1 MIPINGSNSSGINP
15 NKYVLKNVFN
25 TVTNDLSEQIN
36 NNKLS
41 IEEIKNKVDNT
52 NDPYEWMAID
62 VSSEYTSEYN
72 MKRCFNKYGDTF
84 LIRSTSET
92 TLQDLTIHECEVK
105 TDYGPN
111 IQYTFISDYVYLPAW
126 IRDKDN
132 EKIIYHVSDCKFI
145 MNQDT
150 VNCNCKKIEFG
161 EGYNKI
167 ILNLSS
173 IIEYIKINSDCENV
187 EIANNSALKDIDL
200 SDCYQL
206 NNVVIHNNVNIK
218 NKCFIMRCSPSTFTT
233 TNNNNTY
240 LDVTQNWFSSDG
252 LWRCKFF
259 SGWHYQDVNLYDRF
273 SNCLRARVD
282 DASNDTGYYKPGDN
296 DNKIMTDYFKFPST
310 ITFSNDLYDANRTV
324 HIPKVWI
331 GVYSDS
337 SFTTQNF
344 VSNARILDFSNGIIN
359 VIWENDNLVEKMI
372 VSPSLT
378 SLEIKN
384 DTALSS
390 INLVDCDNL
399 ITLTIQNCPNIT
411 QIILQHRPT
420 TLNLDNSISLIVLD
434 EMNNS
439 INSNTSSVTTLSSSV
454 TTLNNNITSLDSSVT
469 TINNNITA
477 LDTRMYRLE
486 NTIVTFPTSKYELI
500 FYTNIS
506 KSEPYID
513 PETNMIPVVKI
524 IDHASYIEW
533 MAFISPSTKTLGHVD
548 LIKTVNNPNKWNWEV
563 LKDYQTGE
571 EETTVDS
578 VLCVEVPTMFLNC
591 MYYDIKGTGF
601 HTTIISHLIYK
612 NILPGRLTLYET
624 NVKYG
629 LTYSSPGGLYLYNSQ
644 VFDLVVDTVN
654 YNVTA
659 ADTTN
664 FKVFDNSE
672 IFHRYNITTNGITEV
687 TV

>member
-41 IEEIKNKVDNT
+41 IEDIKNKVDST
-52 NDPYEWMAID
+52 NDPYEWLAVD
-62 VSSEYTSEYN
+62 VSSEYTEEYN
-72 MKRCFNKYGDTF
+72 MKRCFNKYGDVF
-84 LIRSTSET
+84 LIRSTTET
-92 TLQDLTIHECEVK
+92 TIGDLTIHECHVK

-132 EKIIYHVSDCKFI
+132 NKIIYHIAECDFL
-145 MNQDT
+145 MNKNT
-150 VNCNCKKIEFG
+150 VNCSTKKIEFG
-161 EGYNKI
+161 EGWNRV
-167 ILNLSS
+167 LVRFSS
-173 IIEYIKINSDCENV
+173 TLEYIKINSDCLNLG
-187 EIANNSALKDIDL
+187 IGDNSNLKDVDI
-200 SDCYQL
+200 SQCYQL
-206 NNVVIHNNVNIK
+206 NSCEISGPLFK
-218 NKCFIMRCSPSTFTT
+218 NKCFITRCTPSTFAT
-233 TNNNNTY
+233 TNNNNTF
-240 LDVTQNWFSSDG
+240 LDITQNWFISGDG
-252 LWRCKFF
+252 MWKGNFLG
-259 SGWHYQDVNLYDRF
+259 GWHHQDVEFFDRLG
-273 SNCLRARVD
+273 NGLIARIE
-282 DASNDTGYYKPGDN
+282 DADNNSGFYKTVSGHD
-296 DNKIMTDYFKFPST
+296 IVTDYFKFPCT
-310 ITFSNDLYDANRTV
+310 VLFSNDLYNDKRLVRVPRVAMN
-324 HIPKVWI
+324 
-331 GVYSDS
+331 VYTDS
-337 SFTTQNF
+337 SFTTN
-344 VSNARILDFSNGIIN
+344 VIISNARILDFSNGL
-359 VIWENDNLVEKMI
+359 VAVDWTYDNKVEKI
-372 VSPSLT
+372 ILSPSVL
-378 SLEIKN
+378 SLNLIY

-390 INLVDCDNL
+390 INLVDCDK
-399 ITLTIQNCPNIT
+399 IDSLTIQNCPNIT
-411 QIILQHRPT
+411 QIVLQHRPT
-420 TLNLDNSISLIVLD
+420 TLNLDNTIKLIVLD

-439 INSNTSSVTTLSSSV
+439 INSNTSSITTLDSSITTLDSSV
-454 TTLNNNITSLDSSVT
+454 TTLNNNITT
-469 TINNNITA
+469 

-506 KSEPYID
+506 KSEPYVD
-513 PETNMIPVVKI
+513 PETKMIPVVRI
-524 IDHASYIEW
+524 IDHSSYIEW
-533 MAFISPSTKTLGHVD
+533 MAYISPTTKTLGHVD
-548 LIKTVNNPNKWNWEV
+548 LIKTVNNPNKWNWAV

-644 VFDLVVDTVN
+644 VFDLVVDTIN

-672 IFHRYNITTNGITEV
+672 IFHRYNITTTGISEV